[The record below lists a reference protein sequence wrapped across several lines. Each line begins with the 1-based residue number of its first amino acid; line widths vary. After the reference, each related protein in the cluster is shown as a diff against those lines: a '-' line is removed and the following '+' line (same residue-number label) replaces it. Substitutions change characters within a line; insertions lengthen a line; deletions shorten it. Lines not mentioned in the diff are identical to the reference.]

1 MTNDEEESSADQMT
15 TVRAEAARAPKRP
28 YVVVHVAV
36 SLNGCTAGFD
46 VDVGRFYS
54 LLPTWQE
61 DITLA
66 GADTILAQERE
77 LVAAPRPGAAS
88 SAPLLVV
95 VDSRRRVREWEALRD
110 CGYWSGVLPLR
121 GTSRPPVGDPPV
133 PELVVGSDR
142 VDLRHALTQL
152 ASRTGARV
160 VRVDS
165 GGQLT
170 RALLDLRL
178 VDEVSL
184 LVHPCLTDAG
194 SHHWFGA
201 DPPPALTMALQDVE
215 TFDPGLVWLRYRV
228 GQPPREPVASVE

>member
-1 MTNDEEESSADQMT
+1 M
-15 TVRAEAARAPKRP
+15 
-28 YVVVHVAV
+28 VVHVAV
-36 SLNGCTAGFD
+36 SLDGCTTGFG

-61 DITLA
+61 DITLT

-77 LVAAPRPGAAS
+77 LAAAPRPGPTG

-95 VDSRRRVREWEALRD
+95 VDARRRVREWEALRD

-121 GTSRPPVGDPPV
+121 ATSRPPVGEPPI

-142 VDLRHALTQL
+142 VDLRQALTKL
-152 ASRTGARV
+152 ASRSGARV

-165 GGQLT
+165 GGLLT

-178 VDEVSL
+178 VDELSL
-184 LVHPCLTDAG
+184 VVHPCLTNAG
-194 SHHWFGA
+194 SHRWYGS
-201 DPPPALTMALQDVE
+201 DPPPALL
-215 TFDPGLVWLRYRV
+215 
-228 GQPPREPVASVE
+228 